1 MSAIG
6 GGGACGGGV
15 GEGGAVSQF
24 YKDRCLL
31 ITGATGFMGKVLV
44 EKLLRSCPSVS
55 CIYLLMRPKG
65 GQDVRTRLDELLN
78 SKLFDQLRATSPE
91 ALRRLVPIQGDI
103 MLPGLGVAPQDAATL
118 ISRVSVVFH
127 AAATVKFD
135 EALKLSL
142 QMNVLGTKRLVEL
155 CHKMERLVALIH
167 VSTAYCNCDRGEVKE
182 MVYPPPIDPYKLI
195 QLVDWMDDDTFNH
208 LTPKLIGSRP
218 NTYTYTKALAEH
230 VLVQE
235 AESLPLA
242 IVRPSIVAAAW
253 REPLPGWVDNL
264 NGPTGLI
271 VGAGKGMLRT
281 LHCRGELVAD
291 LIPVDIPI
299 NLLIVAAWYTA
310 TQRKSGEL
318 LVYNCVSGM
327 ERPVRWGEINEHGM
341 SALRRNA
348 MNDVVWYPSLHFTQ
362 HKALN
367 TMSVLLQH
375 WLPAYLM
382 DAAAR
387 LAGKRP
393 IMVRIA
399 QKLDRAASCLEYFT
413 THEWNFCNDNVQGLW
428 AALSEVD
435 QHTFNFALSALHWP
449 TYMEQYCLG
458 TKRYVM
464 KEELTT
470 LPTARRHLSKM
481 WWVQQAW
488 RVAVV
493 LVVWRLV
500 MLRSSTARRTW
511 AALFRLLLRLLT
523 YLPLLN
529 RI

>member
-1 MSAIG
+1 MSTVAD
-6 GGGACGGGV
+6 
-15 GEGGAVSQF
+15 F
-24 YKDRCLL
+24 YRDRSVL

-44 EKLLRSCPSVS
+44 EKLLRSCPGLSK
-55 CIYLLMRPKG
+55 IYLLMRPKG
-65 GQDVRTRLDELLN
+65 GHHVDARLDELLN
-78 SKLFDQLRATSPE
+78 SKLFDQLRSSCPE
-91 ALRRLVPIQGDI
+91 VLDKLVAVQGDI
-103 MLPGLGVAPQDAATL
+103 TLPGLGISPADSATL
-118 ISRVSVVFH
+118 ASHISVVFH

-142 QMNVLGTKRLVEL
+142 QMNVLGTRRLVEL
-155 CHKMERLVALIH
+155 CHKMEKLVALVH
-167 VSTAYCNCDRGEVKE
+167 VSTAYCNCDRVEVKE
-182 MVYPPPIDPYKLI
+182 VVYPPPIDPYKLI

-235 AESLPLA
+235 AGSLPLA

-299 NLLIVAAWYTA
+299 NLLIVTAWHTA
-310 TQRKSGEL
+310 TQRMKEIV
-318 LVYNCVSGM
+318 VYNCVSGI

-341 SALRRNA
+341 IALRRNA
-348 MNDVVWYPSLHFTQ
+348 MNDVVWYPDLRFTQ
-362 HKALN
+362 HKTLN
-367 TMSVLLQH
+367 TIAVLLQH

-413 THEWNFCNDNVQGLW
+413 THEWRFCNENVQGLW
-428 AALSEVD
+428 ESLSETD
-435 QHTFNFALSALHWP
+435 QKTFNFALSALHWP

-464 KEELTT
+464 KEELST
-470 LPTARRHLSKM
+470 LPTARKHLSKM
-481 WWVQQAW
+481 WWIQQAW
-488 RVAVV
+488 RV
-493 LVVWRLV
+493 LVVVVAWRLV
-500 MLRSSTARRTW
+500 MLRSPAARRAW
-511 AALFRLLLRLLT
+511 YGLFRLLVRLLT
-523 YLPLLN
+523 HLPILN

>member
-1 MSAIG
+1 M
-6 GGGACGGGV
+6 
-15 GEGGAVSQF
+15 F
-24 YKDRCLL
+24 DH
-31 ITGATGFMGKVLV
+31 
-44 EKLLRSCPSVS
+44 LRS
-55 CIYLLMRPKG
+55 
-65 GQDVRTRLDELLN
+65 
-78 SKLFDQLRATSPE
+78 TSPE
-91 ALRRLVPIQGDI
+91 VLRKLVPIQGDI
-103 MLPGLGVAPQDAATL
+103 MLPGLGVSTEDAAT
-118 ISRVSVVFH
+118 IIARVSVVFH

-155 CHKMERLVALIH
+155 CHRMDKLVALVH

-182 MVYPPPIDPYKLI
+182 EVYPPPTDPYKLI

-230 VLVQE
+230 LLVQE
-235 AESLPLA
+235 AASLPLV

-299 NLLIVAAWYTA
+299 NLLIVAAWHTA
-310 TQRKSGEL
+310 MHRKNEL
-318 LVYNCVSGM
+318 VVYNCVSGM

-348 MNDVVWYPSLHFTQ
+348 MNDVVWYPNLHFTQ
-362 HKALN
+362 HKTLN
-367 TMSVLLQH
+367 TIAVLLQH

-413 THEWNFCNDNVQGLW
+413 THEWRFSNDNVQSLW
-428 AALSEVD
+428 SQLSFQD

-464 KEELTT
+464 KEELAT
-470 LPTARRHLSKM
+470 LPSARKHLTKM
-481 WWVQQAW
+481 WWVQQTW
-488 RVAVV
+488 RVLVV
-493 LVVWRLV
+493 LVVWRLLA
-500 MLRSSTARRTW
+500 LRSKTARTSLHALLSLVDCGCSVSIDQANIIPVGVTLQPAPVTSW
-511 AALFRLLLRLLT
+511 IPLLTDGGVFSKAAAAYTKPLPAAQQPVIVVPRRLLL
-523 YLPLLN
+523 LPPPFKKPGQPTGL
-529 RI
+529 